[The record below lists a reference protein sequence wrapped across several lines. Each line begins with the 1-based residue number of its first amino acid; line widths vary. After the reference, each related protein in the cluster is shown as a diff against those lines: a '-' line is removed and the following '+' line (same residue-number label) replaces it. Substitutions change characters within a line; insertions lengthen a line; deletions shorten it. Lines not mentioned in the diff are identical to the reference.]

1 MIHEHSSGGGH
12 SKPMHE
18 HASGGHAKPRFKLRP
33 KHREEPL
40 TMETPRFH
48 VFLVD
53 TGWNGPVSKVLHENV
68 PLFHHYYPQDPVYVL
83 TKEQS
88 VKLLKRAPECIG
100 HDPMVLMYDIYTPK
114 GAHAKEK
121 ANYHG
126 FRLNL
131 GVIKNPQQALAK
143 LQEFLKFVTKNRTA
157 ECLSCEVQ
165 RELHREGLSNMVNI
179 LREASEASLELL

>member
-1 MIHEHSSGGGH
+1 MREHSNST
-12 SKPMHE
+12 
-18 HASGGHAKPRFKLRP
+18 GHAKPRFKLRP

-40 TMETPRFH
+40 TIDTPRFH

-53 TGWNGPVSKVLHENV
+53 TGWNEPVSKVLREQI
-68 PLFHHYYPQDPVYVL
+68 PLFHQYYPQDPVYVL

-88 VKLLKRAPECIG
+88 VKLLKRAPEHIG
-100 HDPMVLMYDIYTPK
+100 RDPMVLMYDIYKPK
-114 GAHAKEK
+114 GVRSKEK
-121 ANYHG
+121 PNYHG

-131 GVIKNPQQALAK
+131 GVIKHPQQALAK

>member
-1 MIHEHSSGGGH
+1 
-12 SKPMHE
+12 MHE
-18 HASGGHAKPRFKLRP
+18 HPNSVGHAKPTLEHGVSVGHPKPRFKLRP
-33 KHREEPL
+33 RQREEPL
-40 TMETPRFH
+40 TIDTPRFH
-48 VFLVD
+48 VFLID
-53 TGWNGPVSKVLHENV
+53 TGWNEPVSRVLREQI
-68 PLFHHYYPQDPVYVL
+68 PLFHHYHPQDPVYIL

-88 VKLLKRAPECIG
+88 IKLLKRAPEHIG
-100 HDPMVLMYDIYTPK
+100 RDPMVVMYDIYKPK
-114 GAHAKEK
+114 GTHAKEK
-121 ANYHG
+121 PNYHG

-131 GVIKNPQQALAK
+131 GLIKNPQQALAK